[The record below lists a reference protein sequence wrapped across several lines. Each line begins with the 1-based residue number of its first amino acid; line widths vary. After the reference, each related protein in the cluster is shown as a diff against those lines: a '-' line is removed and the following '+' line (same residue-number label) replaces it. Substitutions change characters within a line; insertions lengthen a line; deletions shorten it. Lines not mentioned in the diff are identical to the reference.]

1 MRVRSGAS
9 DSRILVCSASLAA
22 AIGAVLCGCAAPHG
36 TPPLTQRAERV
47 QMADGLWADRQR
59 GEVLVDARIA
69 TREGWL
75 EQLVCKAGTREHESL
90 LAVAVQPSLIHAALL
105 YVGAQPG
112 TPGSWREEQG
122 EDGAW
127 RIAYTHPSG
136 APVEVLA
143 RVRGASGERD
153 EPLCDWIRGVR
164 EEGGKLVEQ
173 RFPCDRFVFA
183 GSHVRPNPPSLG
195 PGEHYIADYTGSIV
209 GLVTF
214 GDEMIAFREVI
225 PDRVD
230 LAPAVWTADTAR
242 IPPEGSAVQL
252 VIRAAKPPAQ

>member
-22 AIGAVLCGCAAPHG
+22 AIGAVLCGCAAPHS

-75 EQLVCKAGTREHESL
+75 EQLVCKSGTREHESL

-105 YVGAQPG
+105 FVGAQPG
-112 TPGSWREEQG
+112 APGAWREEQDEG
-122 EDGAW
+122 GAW
-127 RIAYTHPSG
+127 RIAYTSPTG
-136 APVEVLA
+136 TPVEVFA
-143 RVRGASGERD
+143 RVRSDSGERD
-153 EPLCDWIRGVR
+153 DPLCEWIRGAR
-164 EEGGKLVEQ
+164 EEGGKIVEQ
-173 RFPCDRFVFA
+173 RFPCDAFVFA

-195 PGEHYIADYTGSIV
+195 SGDHYVADFTGSIV

-230 LAPAVWTADTAR
+230 LAPAVWTANTAR
-242 IPPEGSAVQL
+242 IPPEGSTVQL
-252 VIRAAKPPAQ
+252 VIRTSKPRAQ